1 MHIRMATVKKTEI
14 ISVDEDM
21 ERLEL
26 SSTVGGTVLCW
37 PKSSFWFFC
46 KMLRK
51 NPNELFGQ
59 PNRMVQL
66 GNSTVVPQ
74 NIKHRTIIWSSN
86 LGIDPEE
93 FQND

>member
-46 KMLRK
+46 KMLTEK
-51 NPNELFGQ
+51 
-59 PNRMVQL
+59 
-66 GNSTVVPQ
+66 
-74 NIKHRTIIWSSN
+74 
-86 LGIDPEE
+86 PE
-93 FQND
+93 